1 MAGLR
6 KVEYLTSRRGSEQL
20 ILDGYIYNRNRERQ
34 TCTHWRCVVKTCNGK
49 CTTVGDFLCN
59 QSEHNHPPEDETRV
73 NFVSNLRKRAREETT
88 QMQALYEEQ
97 VTQVDE
103 ANMPAMPSFQSVKSA
118 LYRRYIPAL
127 PRSRS
132 AVDIEDKWSETTD
145 GRPFLLFSDG
155 DDDKILAFSTA
166 EQIQALH
173 EADTLYMDGTF
184 TACPGLWDQV
194 YIIHARVCPITFPLV
209 FALLPDRQATTY
221 GRLFRQLKTEVQER
235 LNRPLSPST
244 LASSGINKL

>member
-20 ILDGYIYNRNRERQ
+20 ILDGYIYNRNRER
-34 TCTHWRCVVKTCNGK
+34 HLRCVVKTCNGK

-59 QSEHNHPPEDETRV
+59 QSEHNHPPEDKTRV

-97 VTQVDE
+97 VTQADE
-103 ANMPAMPSFQSVKSA
+103 ANIPAMPSFQSVKSA
-118 LYRRYIPAL
+118 LYRRYIPAF

-132 AVDIEDKWSETTD
+132 AVQPVDIEEKWSETTD

-166 EQIQALH
+166 EQIQAPQ
-173 EADTLYMDGTF
+173 EADTLYVDGTF

-194 YIIHARVCPITFPLV
+194 YIIHARVGPNTFPLV
-209 FALLPDRQATTY
+209 FALLPDH
-221 GRLFRQLKTEVQER
+221 
-235 LNRPLSPST
+235 
-244 LASSGINKL
+244 

>member
-1 MAGLR
+1 MTPPKFEA
-6 KVEYLTSRRGSEQL
+6 KVTIMVSYL
-20 ILDGYIYNRNRERQ
+20 
-34 TCTHWRCVVKTCNGK
+34 
-49 CTTVGDFLCN
+49 
-59 QSEHNHPPEDETRV
+59 
-73 NFVSNLRKRAREETT
+73 
-88 QMQALYEEQ
+88 
-97 VTQVDE
+97 
-103 ANMPAMPSFQSVKSA
+103 PAMPSFESVKSA
-118 LYRRYIPAL
+118 LYRHRRKTIPAL

-166 EQIQALH
+166 EQIQAPQ

-184 TACPGLWDQV
+184 TACPGLWDEV
-194 YIIHARVCPITFPLV
+194 YIIHARVGPTIFPLL

-235 LNRPLSPST
+235 LNRPLSPSKIQIDFEQAVVSAIETEFPQASISKLMDPEPTTT
-244 LASSGINKL
+244 LRDFTAD

>member
-1 MAGLR
+1 
-6 KVEYLTSRRGSEQL
+6 
-20 ILDGYIYNRNRERQ
+20 
-34 TCTHWRCVVKTCNGK
+34 
-49 CTTVGDFLCN
+49 
-59 QSEHNHPPEDETRV
+59 
-73 NFVSNLRKRAREETT
+73 
-88 QMQALYEEQ
+88 MQALYEEQ

-103 ANMPAMPSFQSVKSA
+103 ASIPAMPSFQSVKSA
-118 LYRRYIPAL
+118 LYRHRRKTIPAL
-127 PRSRS
+127 PGSRS

-166 EQIQALH
+166 EQILALQ

-194 YIIHARVCPITFPLV
+194 YIIHARVGQNTFPLV

-221 GRLFRQLKTEVQER
+221 GR
-235 LNRPLSPST
+235 RPMDST
-244 LASSGINKL
+244 SSWASSAAHSLCSGCMGSSYGVDTRCA

>member
-1 MAGLR
+1 
-6 KVEYLTSRRGSEQL
+6 
-20 ILDGYIYNRNRERQ
+20 
-34 TCTHWRCVVKTCNGK
+34 
-49 CTTVGDFLCN
+49 
-59 QSEHNHPPEDETRV
+59 
-73 NFVSNLRKRAREETT
+73 
-88 QMQALYEEQ
+88 MQALYEEQ
-97 VTQVDE
+97 VAQVHVDE
-103 ANMPAMPSFQSVKSA
+103 ANMPAMPSFQSVKGA
-118 LYRRYIPAL
+118 LYRRYIRAL

-166 EQIQALH
+166 EQIQARQ

-184 TACPGLWDQV
+184 TACQGLWDQV
-194 YIIHARVCPITFPLV
+194 YIIHARVGPNTFPLV

-235 LNRPLSPST
+235 FNRPLSHST

>member
-1 MAGLR
+1 MD
-6 KVEYLTSRRGSEQL
+6 VE
-20 ILDGYIYNRNRERQ
+20 
-34 TCTHWRCVVKTCNGK
+34 VKTCNGK

-73 NFVSNLRKRAREETT
+73 NFVSDLCKRAREETT
-88 QMQALYEEQ
+88 QIQALYEEQ

-103 ANMPAMPSFQSVKSA
+103 ANIPAMPSFQSVKSA
-118 LYRRYIPAL
+118 LYRHRRKTIPAL

-166 EQIQALH
+166 EQIQALQ
-173 EADTLYMDGTF
+173 EADTLYMDATF

-194 YIIHARVCPITFPLV
+194 YIIHARVIQIVEFSERTKVMQLNFGAAPRCRKRIYREIENRLV
-209 FALLPDRQATTY
+209 RLKDQLQQGDKSAIWYLDACGHLPSR
-221 GRLFRQLKTEVQER
+221 G
-235 LNRPLSPST
+235 
-244 LASSGINKL
+244 